1 MNGSGLAAT
10 KKAKNGAV
18 CKEERLYVDKLDTLE
33 YIVKLKCIRAR
44 QLEIAAAQEALRG
57 KYPGGVLK
65 REGESSD
72 LGCMGKR
79 TCDGWNVYAFFER
92 SNAGEGPRKSLV
104 PLWQHRVYLNRAE
117 NLKSAPRRNSSW
129 YGIIITVFICKP
141 A

>member
-79 TCDGWNVYAFFER
+79 TGDG
-92 SNAGEGPRKSLV
+92 
-104 PLWQHRVYLNRAE
+104 
-117 NLKSAPRRNSSW
+117 
-129 YGIIITVFICKP
+129 
-141 A
+141 